1 MTIFYRLLFV
11 GALLSISVLAFL
23 PDYNALPPIVSVS
36 DLLNH
41 AAAFTLLSL
50 LYALAY
56 SHSFQRIA
64 LTLLGYGLLI
74 ELVQAFLPTRFA
86 SVEDVV
92 ADSIGVLAGIAG
104 VKMFRSVTERKRVS

>member
-1 MTIFYRLLFV
+1 MTLLYRLLFLA
-11 GALLSISVLAFL
+11 ALLSISTLAFL

-41 AAAFTLLSL
+41 AAAFIFLSV
-50 LYALAY
+50 LYTLAY
-56 SHSFQRIA
+56 PHSFQRIA

-86 SVEDVV
+86 SIEDVV
-92 ADSIGVLAGIAG
+92 ADAAGVIAGIAG
-104 VKMFRSVTERKRVS
+104 VKMFRSLRERKRVS